1 MALGAPLPSFQHIQ
15 RNEYGFEDVYTFK
28 IIEDPN
34 RRYWIPEEVG
44 KTHKIVIDLLS
55 RMKISASEYTKYRD
69 EYISIHVTSDEN
81 GETVRIAEKKYE
93 IYSIAY
99 FDPESTQKYDQDERI
114 RFSILNSTR
123 DYVYSR
129 EIKPDSLSKITEI
142 FEVIRSFKERGKIVV
157 LHIGFHTVIK
167 TYNN

>member
-15 RNEYGFEDVYTFK
+15 RNDHGFEDVYTCK

-44 KTHKIVIDLLS
+44 KMHKIVIDLLS

-69 EYISIHVTSDEN
+69 EYISVHVTSDEN

-99 FDPESTQKYDQDERI
+99 FDPESTQIFEQNQQMQFFFPK
-114 RFSILNSTR
+114 IL
-123 DYVYSR
+123 
-129 EIKPDSLSKITEI
+129 KPDSLEKIIEI
-142 FEVIRSFKERGKIVV
+142 FEVMQSFQKSGDM
-157 LHIGFHTVIK
+157 IK
-167 TYNN
+167 SCV